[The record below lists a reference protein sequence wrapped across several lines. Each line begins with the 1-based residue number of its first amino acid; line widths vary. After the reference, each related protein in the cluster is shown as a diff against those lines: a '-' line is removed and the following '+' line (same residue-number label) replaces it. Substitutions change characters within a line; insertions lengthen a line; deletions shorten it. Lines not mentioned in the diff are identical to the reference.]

1 MAKFTLDINDKDY
14 EVEAAPGTSL
24 LWVLREHL
32 GLTGTKYGCGIA
44 QCGVCTIHIDRAPA
58 KACIVQVD
66 AVAGGQKIRTIE
78 GLSENGGHPVQKA
91 WIEAQA
97 PQCGYC
103 HPGQIMQAVAL
114 LETNPK
120 PSRDEIKSYM
130 NGVLCRCG
138 TYLRI
143 LRAIEMAANAEANL
157 ES

>member
-1 MAKFTLDINDKDY
+1 MAKFSLDINEEKY
-14 EVEAAPGTSL
+14 EVDVAPGTSF

-44 QCGVCTIHIDRAPA
+44 QCGVCTIHVDGSPA
-58 KACIVQVD
+58 KACVLTVD

-78 GLSENGGHPVQKA
+78 GLSANQDHPVQKA
-91 WIEAQA
+91 WIRAQA

-114 LETNPK
+114 LENNPN
-120 PSRDEIKSYM
+120 PTREEIKSYM

-143 LRAIEMAANAEANL
+143 LEAIEMAAGKEPIT
-157 ES
+157 

>member
-1 MAKFTLDINDKDY
+1 MAKFTLDVNDKEY
-14 EVEAAPGTSL
+14 EVEASPGTSL
-24 LWVLREHL
+24 LWILREHL

-44 QCGVCTIHIDRAPA
+44 QCGVCTIHIDQSPA
-58 KACIVQVD
+58 KACVIQVD
-66 AVAGGQKIRTIE
+66 AVADGQKIRTIE
-78 GLSENGGHPVQKA
+78 GLSENRDHPVQKA

-114 LETNPK
+114 LEANPN
-120 PSRDEIKSYM
+120 PTRDEIKSYM

-143 LRAIEMAANAEANL
+143 LRAVEMAAGIETNP